1 VLPRVVSLVLP
12 LAQVLVPALVPDP
25 VPLQALALVPLL
37 VLDRVLPRVVS
48 LLLPLALVQAL
59 VPDPVP
65 LQAQAPSTASA
76 YGILLM
82 IGLVLRTKKLLR
94 WTHTVPSTVGTR
106 LKSPA

>member
-1 VLPRVVSLVLP
+1 
-12 LAQVLVPALVPDP
+12 VPALVPDP
-25 VPLQALALVPLL
+25 VSLQALALVPLL

-48 LLLPLALVQAL
+48 LVLPLALALVTAL

-65 LQAQAPSTASA
+65 LQALAPVPRQVSVSTPTA
-76 YGILLM
+76 YGMLLM